1 MKLKY
6 AGIIWVDVG
15 TMSGPEFQR
24 PLNQMTAPEV
34 LEGEGMFVN
43 FVRALGLSGVGD
55 MLEKKGPYTVFAPAD
70 DVFNVH
76 TVGAVL
82 GSARL
87 DDLLYHFIVPG
98 KYTSADLRRLQV
110 LRTVNGY
117 PLAIVSRN
125 GIEVNGATIIKP
137 DVPYDKGII
146 HEINKT
152 LES

>member
-1 MKLKY
+1 
-6 AGIIWVDVG
+6 
-15 TMSGPEFQR
+15 MSEPDFER
-24 PLNQMTAPEV
+24 PLNEMNASEV
-34 LEGEGMFVN
+34 LEGEGRFVN

-70 DVFNVH
+70 DVFNIH

-87 DDLLYHFIVPG
+87 GDLLYHFIVPG
-98 KYTSADLRRLQV
+98 KYTSADLRWLQM

-117 PLAIVSRN
+117 PLVIVSRD
-125 GIEVNGATIIKP
+125 GIEVNGAMIVKP

-152 LES
+152 MEP

>member
-1 MKLKY
+1 
-6 AGIIWVDVG
+6 
-15 TMSGPEFQR
+15 MSEPELVR
-24 PLNQMTAPEV
+24 PLNDMTAREV
-34 LEGEGMFVN
+34 LEGEGRFVN

-70 DVFNVH
+70 DVFNAH

-98 KYTSADLRRLQV
+98 KYTSADLLRLQV

-117 PLAIVSRN
+117 PLVIVARD
-125 GIEVNGATIIKP
+125 GIEVSGAMIVTP
-137 DVPYDKGII
+137 DVPYNKGII
-146 HEINKT
+146 HEISKAAGP
-152 LES
+152 